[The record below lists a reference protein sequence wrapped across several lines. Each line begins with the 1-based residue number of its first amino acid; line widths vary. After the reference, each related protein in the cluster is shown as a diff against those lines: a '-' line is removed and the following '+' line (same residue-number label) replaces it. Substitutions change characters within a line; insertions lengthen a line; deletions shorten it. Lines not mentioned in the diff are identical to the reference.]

1 MYIAKTIYN
10 DYIMS
15 DEATRP
21 ELTIYRATA
30 KRFYTKKELYNYAY
44 KIFKLHKNE
53 IIPEKIIDDE
63 NDERF
68 TQAIKEVDEVLNK
81 HYNSIL
87 DFNDYMGYIESNI
100 DFELKSDLENIKNYE
115 LVIRDIEIKTSLQ
128 VMYITYTD
136 EALSTI

>member
-1 MYIAKTIYN
+1 MYLAKTIYN
-10 DYIMS
+10 DYLS
-15 DEATRP
+15 KDDT
-21 ELTIYRATA
+21 TIYKACA
-30 KRFYTKKELYNYAY
+30 KRFYTKKELYSYAY

-63 NDERF
+63 NDKRF

-100 DFELKSDLENIKNYE
+100 DYELKSDLENIKNYK
-115 LVIRDIEIKTSLQ
+115 LVIRDIEIKTSMQ
-128 VMYITYTD
+128 TMYITYTD
-136 EALSTI
+136 EALNTI